1 MISTWRFPRID
12 HMLQVALEVLSK
24 DIADWFLWLD
34 CDALVTNRSISIA
47 DFLQTYLVTEDAH
60 FVVAEDSNSRVLM
73 VRNGAVG
80 FMSWEILAPN
90 PYISHHLIIRRRQ
103 ASTLAFSCCVGVKWD
118 CDS

>member
-1 MISTWRFPRID
+1 
-12 HMLQVALEVLSK
+12 VALEVLSK

-73 VRNGAVG
+73 VRNGAEWCGWFYVMG
-80 FMSWEILAPN
+80 N
-90 PYISHHLIIRRRQ
+90 PGPQPLHLSSHH
-103 ASTLAFSCCVGVKWD
+103 
-118 CDS
+118 